1 MIRLAING
9 ARGRM
14 GRRIS
19 TLARAD
25 ERFELVAALA
35 REDREEDALA
45 AGAECDVLVDF
56 SSPTGAERAARLA
69 LRHEAALLVGT
80 TGLSRRNL
88 DMLEDAARSRPVM
101 IAPNTSLGAAVLNR
115 LATVAAR
122 RLGADFDVNLI
133 EKHHAGKRDAPS
145 GTARRLADLL
155 RRISG
160 VSLPDERV
168 HSIRGGDIAGEHSVL
183 FAGPG
188 ELLEISHSVA
198 GRDVFAAG
206 ALRAAAWLYG
216 KPPGRYTI
224 EDAFGLALDAD

>member
-19 TLARAD
+19 SLARAD
-25 ERFELVAALA
+25 ERFQLVAALA
-35 REDREEDALA
+35 REDMEEEASA
-45 AGAECDVLVDF
+45 TGGRCDVLVDF
-56 SSPTGAERAARLA
+56 SSPSGAERAARFA

-80 TGLSRRNL
+80 TGLSRQNL
-88 DMLEDAARSRPVM
+88 DVLEDAARSLPVM
-101 IAPNTSLGAAVLNR
+101 IAPNTSPGAAVLTH
-115 LATVAAR
+115 LAAVAAR
-122 RLGADFDVNLI
+122 LLGGDFDVNLI

-155 RRISG
+155 RET
-160 VSLPDERV
+160 VPVPLPPDRV
-168 HSIRGGDIAGEHSVL
+168 HSIRGGDIVGEHAVL

-188 ELLEISHSVA
+188 ECLEILHSVA
-198 GRDVFAAG
+198 NRDVFAAG
-206 ALRAAAWLYG
+206 ALRAAAWLCG

-224 EDAFGLALDAD
+224 EDAFGLALEAE